1 MLFDVR
7 GMSFG
12 IIESMTDFRSRRQ
25 RLNILVTYKIARFL
39 FFGFVGLVIV
49 VFVLFIWYSRDLP
62 TPAKLS
68 ASNLSQSTRILDRNG
83 IVLYDVFKTENRTY
97 VELKEIPLYVRQAT
111 IAIENKDFYENQGF
125 SLMGYLRVLKDF
137 VLLRRVT
144 GGSTITQQLVK
155 NTLLSSERTIP
166 RKMKEFILS
175 MQVERK
181 YSKDQ
186 ILELYLNVAP
196 YGGTAVGIEAA
207 AEKYFGKKAKDL
219 SLVESTILAG
229 FPQRPSF
236 YSPYGPNKDA
246 YQRRTKD
253 VLRRMREDGYISRK
267 QELDSVKML
276 ENIAFLPKSE
286 SIKAPHF
293 SFYVKDLLV
302 KQFGNELVEQ
312 GGLQVTTTLDFP
324 LQQKTE
330 EIVREEIEAARF
342 LKVGNGASIVLDPK
356 TGEILVMVGSKD
368 FFDQPD
374 EEEKEKTKADTQK
387 PFEGQFNVVVQGL
400 RQPGS
405 AIKPIT
411 YATAL
416 ERGYTASSLLMD
428 TKVVFP
434 NPGEKKD
441 YEPENYDKK
450 FHGPV
455 QMRFTLGSSLNIP
468 AVKTLALVGVKNMLT
483 TAYAMGLTTLEPS
496 DNNIKRFGLSITL
509 GGGEVRLIDLAS
521 SYSAFA
527 NGGYRIDPISILKV
541 TDRKGNVL
549 YEHKNTQPRRV
560 ITEEVAFIISHIL
573 LDNNARLITFGQNS
587 YLNISGRSI
596 AVKTGTTD
604 DKRDNWTIGWTPNM
618 LVATWVGNND
628 NSPMGNVASGVTGA
642 APIWRRIILE
652 ALRGKPN
659 EDFKKPDTVIALMV
673 DAYGGGLPVEGRPTR
688 SEYFIKGT
696 EPQTSSPLY
705 KKIKVSKTDTNKL
718 ASDSEIE
725 RGEFDTKDFVVLF
738 ENDPVSG
745 DGKNRWQEGI
755 DAWINENYKDDPLYH
770 PPTEKSTR
778 VVENTPT
785 PIPTPTPTQTPIPT
799 LAP

>member
-560 ITEEVAFIISHIL
+560 IT
-573 LDNNARLITFGQNS
+573 
-587 YLNISGRSI
+587 
-596 AVKTGTTD
+596 
-604 DKRDNWTIGWTPNM
+604 
-618 LVATWVGNND
+618 
-628 NSPMGNVASGVTGA
+628 
-642 APIWRRIILE
+642 
-652 ALRGKPN
+652 
-659 EDFKKPDTVIALMV
+659 
-673 DAYGGGLPVEGRPTR
+673 
-688 SEYFIKGT
+688 
-696 EPQTSSPLY
+696 
-705 KKIKVSKTDTNKL
+705 
-718 ASDSEIE
+718 
-725 RGEFDTKDFVVLF
+725 
-738 ENDPVSG
+738 
-745 DGKNRWQEGI
+745 
-755 DAWINENYKDDPLYH
+755 
-770 PPTEKSTR
+770 
-778 VVENTPT
+778 
-785 PIPTPTPTQTPIPT
+785 
-799 LAP
+799 